1 MGKGGEITL
10 RAGGKTVAGGRIEH
24 SAPIRLAIFEGL
36 DIGLDNGSPVDWTYK
51 LPFKFTG
58 RIDKVTVE
66 VFPGSRPPPGE
77 MGPAAHPAGA
87 FAASAARSRRRTL
100 PLQIFSRSA
109 LV

>member
-66 VFPGSRPPPGE
+66 VFPGK
-77 MGPAAHPAGA
+77 
-87 FAASAARSRRRTL
+87 
-100 PLQIFSRSA
+100 
-109 LV
+109 